1 MASIRANQADKGG
14 ANLNFILWGEDK
26 SCKDTLGLSFPK
38 PLVVMEFDIG
48 GFARANRNLPH
59 LPIKDW
65 YTQGLIKLDQFI
77 VPFQIGRLDPIEN
90 IIRPT
95 KIIVGMKE
103 LFYQFAGKFIG
114 YLQDTETKTIM
125 VDTGTLL
132 YDITCQGY
140 LQELQEKQMPMRPNT
155 NLGSDGKPLR
165 TSLLPIEYRE
175 PYIRM
180 RGFAYQAKAHGKNL
194 VVTHH
199 ASDEYGLVPGS
210 GGTLVEG
217 RTGKRVMH
225 GWAQWGDSADV
236 VGHTYWD
243 SKEKKPY
250 FKVELAE
257 VKELEGMEFDEPT
270 YDKINNTIQMI
281 RGE

>member
-1 MASIRANQADKGG
+1 M
-14 ANLNFILWGEDK
+14 NFILWGEDK

-48 GFARANRNLPH
+48 GFVRANRNLPH

-65 YTQGLIKLDQFI
+65 YEQGLIRLEQFI
-77 VPFQIGRLDPIEN
+77 VPFQLGGFDPITK
-90 IIRPT
+90 IIRPS
-95 KIIVGMKE
+95 KKVVGMEE
-103 LFYQFAGKFIG
+103 LFYEFAGNFIG
-114 YLQDTETKTIM
+114 HLQDPEISTIM

-140 LQELQEKQMPMRPNT
+140 LQELQEKQ
-155 NLGSDGKPLR
+155 LGKWLSDPKTKSFPFNEDSYR
-165 TSLLPIEYRE
+165 ERLLPIEYRE

-180 RGFAYQAKAHGKNL
+180 RGFAYQAKAFKKHL
-194 VVTHH
+194 IVTHH
-199 ASDEYGLVPGS
+199 ASDEYGLVPGA
-210 GGTLVEG
+210 GGQLAEG

-225 GWAQWGDSADV
+225 GWSQWGDSADV

-257 VKELEGMEFDEPT
+257 VKELEDMVFEEPT
-270 YDKINNTIQMI
+270 FGKISNTIKAI